1 MLLDKLKMEQE
12 KRNIEKNI
20 IDGVKIRQVENFLR

>member
-1 MLLDKLKMEQE
+1 LLLDKLKMEQE

-20 IDGVKIRQVENFLR
+20 IDGVKLRQVENFLR

>member
-20 IDGVKIRQVENFLR
+20 IDGVKLRQVENFLR